1 MNTNII
7 YMNMKNFTI
16 SMVIICF
23 CISFSF
29 AQTSNKINFKKAKQ
43 ETSVKS
49 YDVSNEIQ
57 PRMGGIVYF
66 QMIFLT
72 HQHGQQVTTQVLAL

>member
-43 ETSVKS
+43 ETSVKNFE
-49 YDVSNEIQ
+49 VSNEIQ
-57 PRMGGIVYF
+57 PRMGGDCLF
-66 QMIFLT
+66 SDDFSNPST
-72 HQHGQQVTTQVLAL
+72 W